1 MWRVVLLWFC
11 LLLFGC
17 ATDQNLKSDSA
28 VGVTFETGKSREVVL
43 NTIMEI
49 VIDEGYDVDP
59 ITEGKVDI
67 VCKPRVMLSGIL
79 LEKTEGK
86 KWIMQSKR
94 ATMNYQI
101 LLSAHVSERG
111 IVQLKAVVIDPG
123 FAKSVDRQKSE
134 KLAEYYERKIKKK
147 LRTPHARDLPYL
159 IIPEVK

>member
-1 MWRVVLLWFC
+1 MGRVFSLCFC

-17 ATDQNLKSDSA
+17 ATDHNLKSDSA
-28 VGVTFETGKSREVVL
+28 VGVTFETGKGREVVL

-59 ITEGKVDI
+59 VTEGKVDI
-67 VCKPRVMLSGIL
+67 VCKPRVMLSGVL

-86 KWIMQSKR
+86 EWVMQSMR
-94 ATMNYQI
+94 ATMNYHI

-111 IVQLKAVVIDPG
+111 IVQLKAVVIEPG
-123 FAKSVDRQKSE
+123 FAKSVNRQKSE

-147 LRTPHARDLPYL
+147 LRTPHARELPY
-159 IIPEVK
+159 K